1 MKRAFFTMVALMMA
15 VYAGAGVVS
24 NSQTPAKPAG
34 NDVKIRQRMSTGGVT
49 GVESLLYIKGQRM
62 RNEMPGSMGFTT
74 IMQCDLKRTVTINE
88 KNKTYMISSTDGT
101 STTVSVSTG
110 EGDGGGAAPGT
121 QPQPQASTTQQP
133 RGGLVNI
140 TNTITDTGERKEM
153 FGFTARHI
161 KTSMVKTASPE
172 ACDKDQ
178 KVETDGWY
186 IDFQYAFECQTQT
199 QKHQP
204 YVRPQQPGCKDEIRS
219 KTVGTAKLG
228 FPLLVTT
235 TVYQPDGRTTTM
247 TQEVLE
253 LSREPL
259 AASLF
264 DVPSGYTLAKDTNE
278 LYGISTAAMASSSY
292 NPQANNNPTSN
303 DANNPDTTTTTN
315 AAAPKKPGVIRIG
328 LILPKVQLTSGDSA
342 QAAETLRKSF
352 AGYLNGPTIEVVSLS
367 ARLPAQAIDEARQSQ
382 CDYILSASM
391 NVKKGGG
398 GSSMFGRA
406 IGNIAG
412 SAAGHIPGGGS
423 ASTGAARSAAITG
436 VYTTA
441 AIASSIKAKDELSL
455 EYKLDSVE
463 TSKTVAGNN
472 AKAKAKSDGEDI
484 LTPLVQSS
492 AQTIIATVKK

>member
-1 MKRAFFTMVALMMA
+1 MTRVLAALILMVC
-15 VYAGAGVVS
+15 AGVGLVT
-24 NSQTPAKPAG
+24 NSQTTSKPTT
-34 NDVKIRQRMSTGGVT
+34 NDVKIRQRMSMGGAN
-49 GVESLLYIKGQRM
+49 GLESLLYIKGQRM
-62 RNEMPGSMGFTT
+62 RSEMPGSMGFTT
-74 IMQCDLKRTVTINE
+74 ITQCDLKRNVTINE
-88 KNKTYMISSTDGT
+88 KTKTYMIASTDGT
-101 STTVSVSTG
+101 GAISTG
-110 EGDGGGAAPGT
+110 EGDGGGAPITPGAQ
-121 QPQPQASTTQQP
+121 QPPAQP

-140 TNTITDTGERKEM
+140 TNTVTDTGERKEM
-153 FGFTARHI
+153 FGFTARRI
-161 KTSMVKTASPE
+161 KTSLVKTASPE

-186 IDFQYAFECQTQT
+186 IDFQYAFECPSQT
-199 QKHQP
+199 QKHQT

-219 KTVGTAKLG
+219 KTIGSAKLG

-235 TVYQPDGRTTTM
+235 TIYQPDGRTSTM

-264 DVPSGYTLAKDTNE
+264 EIPDGYTLAKDTNE
-278 LYGISTAAMASSSY
+278 LYGISTAATASAAY
-292 NPQANNNPTSN
+292 NPQPGSGSASTTS
-303 DANNPDTTTTTN
+303 TTSIVTN
-315 AAAPKKPGVIRIG
+315 SSTPKKPGVLRIG
-328 LILPKVQLTSGDSA
+328 IMLPRVQLTSGDSA

-352 AGYLNGPTIEVVSLS
+352 AGYLNGPTIEVVTLS
-367 ARLPAQAIDEARQSQ
+367 ARLPTQALDEARQSQ

-398 GSSMFGRA
+398 GSMFGRA
-406 IGNIAG
+406 VGNIAG

-423 ASTGAARSAAITG
+423 ATTGAARSAAITG

-463 TSKTVAGNN
+463 TSKTVLSNT

-484 LTPLVQSS
+484 LTPSVET
-492 AQTIIATVKK
+492 AARTIVSTVKK

>member
-1 MKRAFFTMVALMMA
+1 MTRILAALMLM
-15 VYAGAGVVS
+15 VFAGLGLVT
-24 NSQTPAKPAG
+24 NSQTTSKPTT

-49 GVESLLYIKGQRM
+49 AVESLLYIKGQRM
-62 RNEMPGSMGFTT
+62 RSEMPGAMGFTT

-88 KNKTYMISSTDGT
+88 KTKTYLIASTDG
-101 STTVSVSTG
+101 SAVSTG
-110 EGDGGGAAPGT
+110 EGDGGGAPVAPT
-121 QPQPQASTTQQP
+121 AQQPPTQP

-153 FGFTARHI
+153 FGFTARRI
-161 KTSMVKTASPE
+161 KTSLVKTASPE

-186 IDFQYAFECQTQT
+186 IDFQYAFECPTQG

-204 YVRPQQPGCKDEIRS
+204 YVPPQRPGCKDEIRS
-219 KTVGTAKLG
+219 KTIGSAKLG

-235 TVYQPDGRTTTM
+235 TIYQPDGRTSTM

-264 DVPSGYTLAKDTNE
+264 EIPDGYALAKDTNE
-278 LYGISTAAMASSSY
+278 LYGISTAATASAAY
-292 NPQANNNPTSN
+292 NPRPNSSAASTTSTTASTSN
-303 DANNPDTTTTTN
+303 VTN
-315 AAAPKKPGVIRIG
+315 SSTPKKPGVIRIG
-328 LILPKVQLTSGDSA
+328 IMLPKVQLTSGDTT

-352 AGYLNGPTIEVVSLS
+352 AGYLNGPAIEVVTLS
-367 ARLPAQAIDEARQSQ
+367 AQLPAQAVEEARQSQ

-398 GSSMFGRA
+398 GSMFGKA

-423 ASTGAARSAAITG
+423 ATTGAARSAAITG

-463 TSKTVAGNN
+463 TSKTVLSNT

-484 LTPLVQSS
+484 LTPSVETA
-492 AQTIIATVKK
+492 AQTIVATVTKK

>member
-1 MKRAFFTMVALMMA
+1 
-15 VYAGAGVVS
+15 
-24 NSQTPAKPAG
+24 
-34 NDVKIRQRMSTGGVT
+34 
-49 GVESLLYIKGQRM
+49 
-62 RNEMPGSMGFTT
+62 MGFTS

-88 KNKTYMISSTDGT
+88 KTKTYLIASTDGT
-101 STTVSVSTG
+101 RGTG
-110 EGDGGGAAPGT
+110 TAEGDGGGAPATPNAQ
-121 QPQPQASTTQQP
+121 QPPAQP

-153 FGFTARHI
+153 FGFTARRI

-178 KVETDGWY
+178 KIETDGWY
-186 IDFQYAFECQTQT
+186 IDFQYAFECSTQT

-204 YVRPQQPGCKDEIRS
+204 YVRPSQDGCKDDIRS
-219 KTVGTAKLG
+219 KNVGTAKLG

-235 TVYQPDGRTTTM
+235 TIYQPDGRTSTM

-264 DVPSGYTLAKDTNE
+264 EVPEGYTLAKDTNE
-278 LYGISTAAMASSSY
+278 LYGISATGIASGAY
-292 NPQANNNPTSN
+292 NPQPKS
-303 DANNPDTTTTTN
+303 N
-315 AAAPKKPGVIRIG
+315 AAATTANTTTVADSSTPKKPGVIRIG
-328 LILPKVQLTSGDSA
+328 IMLPHVQLTSGDTA

-367 ARLPAQAIDEARQSQ
+367 ARVAAQALDEARQSQ

-391 NVKKGGG
+391 NVKKGG

-455 EYKLDSVE
+455 EYKLDNVE
-463 TSKTVAGNN
+463 TSKTVLSNT

-484 LTPLVQSS
+484 LTPIVETTSR
-492 AQTIIATVKK
+492 TIVSTVAKK

>member
-1 MKRAFFTMVALMMA
+1 MVF
-15 VYAGAGVVS
+15 AGLGLVT
-24 NSQTPAKPAG
+24 NSQTTSKPTT
-34 NDVKIRQRMSTGGVT
+34 NDVKIRQRMSSGGVT
-49 GVESLLYIKGQRM
+49 AAESLLYIKGQRM
-62 RNEMPGSMGFTT
+62 RSEMPGNMGFTS

-88 KNKTYMISSTDGT
+88 KTKTYMISTDGT
-101 STTVSVSTG
+101 GAVSTG
-110 EGDGGGAAPGT
+110 EGDGGGAPVTPAAQ
-121 QPQPQASTTQQP
+121 QPPVQP

-153 FGFTARHI
+153 FGFTARRI
-161 KTSMVKTASPE
+161 KTSLVKTASPD

-186 IDFQYAFECQTQT
+186 IDFQYTFECPTQG
-199 QKHQP
+199 QKHQT
-204 YVRPQQPGCKDEIRS
+204 YVPPQRPGCKDEIRA
-219 KTVGTAKLG
+219 KTIGSAKLG
-228 FPLLVTT
+228 FPVLVTT
-235 TVYQPDGRTTTM
+235 TIYQPDGRTTTM

-264 DVPSGYTLAKDTNE
+264 DVPAGYTLAKDSNE
-278 LYGISTAAMASSSY
+278 LYGISTAATASAAY
-292 NPQANNNPTSN
+292 NPRPNSSAASTTSTTASTPNVANSSTPR
-303 DANNPDTTTTTN
+303 
-315 AAAPKKPGVIRIG
+315 KPGVIRIG
-328 LILPKVQLTSGDSA
+328 IMLPKVQLTSGDTT

-352 AGYLNGPTIEVVSLS
+352 AGYLNAPAIEVLTLS
-367 ARLPAQAIDEARQSQ
+367 AQLPAQALEEARQSQ

-398 GSSMFGRA
+398 GSMFGKA

-423 ASTGAARSAAITG
+423 ATTGAARSAAITG

-441 AIASSIKAKDELSL
+441 AIASTIKAKDELSL

-463 TSKTVAGNN
+463 TSKTVLSNT

-484 LTPLVQSS
+484 LTPIVETS
-492 AQTIIATVKK
+492 ARSIVATVTKK